1 MKNKRYLNVRAATKN
16 LKKDILLR
24 HIKTVHEKL
33 KTFECQICKKM
44 FGRKCDIRKKPW
56 SAEPR

>member
-24 HIKTVHEKL
+24 HIKTVHGKL
-33 KTFECQICKKM
+33 KMFECQICKKCLEENVI
-44 FGRKCDIRKKPW
+44 FFYTVH
-56 SAEPR
+56 